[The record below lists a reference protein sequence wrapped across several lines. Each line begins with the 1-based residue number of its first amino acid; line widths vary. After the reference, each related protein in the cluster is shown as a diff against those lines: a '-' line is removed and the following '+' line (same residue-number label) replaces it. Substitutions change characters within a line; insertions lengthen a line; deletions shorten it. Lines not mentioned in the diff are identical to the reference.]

1 MNTLILTKV
10 GTRLATAAAP
20 QIATGTPAVV
30 AGVVNTAATAVSAVG
45 TLITAAA
52 PLVGPLAIVGLPAL
66 VFWKL
71 VKD

>member
-20 QIATGTPAVV
+20 QIATGTSAVV
-30 AGVVNTAATAVSAVG
+30 AGAVNTAVTTVSALG
-45 TLITAAA
+45 TLIMAAA
-52 PLVGPLAIVGLPAL
+52 PVVVPLAIVGLPVWAFL
-66 VFWKL
+66 KL